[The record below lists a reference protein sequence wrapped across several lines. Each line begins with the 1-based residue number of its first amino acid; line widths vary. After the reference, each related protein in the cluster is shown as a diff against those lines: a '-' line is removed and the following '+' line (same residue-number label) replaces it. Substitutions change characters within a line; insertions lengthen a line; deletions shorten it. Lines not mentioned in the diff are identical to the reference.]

1 MIVYYLST
9 TKHNKTYKTYKIIAD
24 MNIND
29 LIFALLF

>member
-9 TKHNKTYKTYKIIAD
+9 TKHNKTYKIIAD